1 MILYTGLRGISSIEK
16 PLEQIY
22 TEKEFVSQEY
32 SGKLIHCRQQMSLA
46 KKGLVFKDRS
56 LNGEDEIVTEIGCEC
71 PDSYCAFPIPYE
83 WH

>member
-32 SGKLIHCRQQMSLA
+32 FGKLINCRQQMSLA
-46 KKGLVFKDRS
+46 KKGVVFQDRS
-56 LNGEDEIVTEIGCEC
+56 LNGDDEIVTETGCEC
-71 PDSYCAFPIPYE
+71 LDNYCAFPTPDE
-83 WH
+83 WN